1 MALEG
6 LNPELEAYLLSWVPP
21 RDPVL
26 QVMEEMAAER
36 DFPIIGPLVG
46 PFLTQFARLTRAKRI
61 LELGSGFGYSAAW
74 FARGLAPG
82 GQIICTDKSRHNAQL
97 ARKFFAKAG
106 IADRIRFEVGD
117 ALVILDRLPGRFDII
132 LNDVDKADYPL
143 VLAKAVPRLRQGG
156 LLVTDN
162 VLWQGQVLTA
172 TSRRGPAHAVREYT
186 RLAYADPRLLTTI
199 LPIRDGV
206 AVSLKIR

>member
-1 MALEG
+1 MAVEG
-6 LNPELEAYLLSWVPP
+6 LNPEIEDYLLSWVPA
-21 RDPVL
+21 REPVL
-26 QVMEEMAAER
+26 QVMEEMAAKR

-82 GQIICTDKSRHNAQL
+82 GQIICTDKSRRNAQL

-132 LNDVDKADYPL
+132 LNDVDKADYSL

-172 TSRRGPAHAVREYT
+172 TARRGPAHAVRDYT

-206 AVSLKIR
+206 AVSLKLR

>member
-1 MALEG
+1 LTG
-6 LNPELEAYLLSWVPP
+6 LNPEVEAYLLSWVPP
-21 RDPVL
+21 RDRVL

-46 PFLTQFARLTRAKRI
+46 PCLTQFARLTRARRI
-61 LELGSGFGYSAAW
+61 VELGSGFGYSAVW
-74 FARGLAPG
+74 LARGLAPG
-82 GQIICTDKSRHNAQL
+82 GEIICTDKSRRNAQL
-97 ARKFFAKAG
+97 ARRFFAAAG
-106 IADRIRFEVGD
+106 LAGRIRFEVGD

-143 VLAKAVPRLRQGG
+143 VLDKAVPRLRKGG
-156 LLVTDN
+156 LLITDN
-162 VLWQGQVLTA
+162 VLWQGQVLA
-172 TSRRGPAHAVREYT
+172 AASRRGPAHAVREYT

-206 AVSLKIR
+206 AVSLRVG